1 MRFAIT
7 CSDRYLS
14 VLDTFVEAGW
24 QPLRMF
30 GVPCDGRMFRNSASI
45 DRAKAL
51 GIGIQLSRIV
61 PADLQRLADE
71 GCEALIVASDHWRL
85 LGWEPHLRYA
95 VNFHPSLLPQY
106 RGPYPLL
113 NGLRDGATRWGV
125 TCHKLAPEFDSGD
138 ILAQHEFAVD
148 ADETHETLDLKS
160 QMATRRLARDVVA
173 DFRSLW
179 DGARPQGPGRS
190 APLLGEDERRI
201 DFTQDVAQILH
212 RVRTFG
218 RFECLA
224 QVKGVTLHVARAAG
238 WVEAHADAPGTVVH
252 AYALSTVVACRDG
265 YIALL
270 EWHLFAP
277 LLVTGTPPR

>member
-7 CSDRYLS
+7 CSDRYLG
-14 VLDTFVEAGW
+14 VFDALVEAGW
-24 QPLRMF
+24 QPLLMF
-30 GVPCDGRMFRNSASI
+30 GVPCDGRMFRNAASI
-45 DRAKAL
+45 ERAQAL
-51 GIGIQLSRIV
+51 GIGIQLSRIGA
-61 PADLQRLADE
+61 ADLERLADE
-71 GCEALIVASDHWRL
+71 GCEALVVASYQWRI
-85 LGWEPHLRYA
+85 LGWEDRLRYA
-95 VNFHPSLLPQY
+95 VNFHPSLLPAY

-125 TCHKLAPEFDSGD
+125 SCHKLAPEFDAGD
-138 ILAQHEFAVD
+138 ILAQRAFAVD

-160 QMATRRLARDVVA
+160 QLALRRLAREVAA
-173 DFRSLW
+173 DFPRLW
-179 DGARPQGPGRS
+179 DGAWAQGEGS
-190 APLLGEDERRI
+190 AAPLLGDAERRI
-201 DFTQDVAQILH
+201 DFGQGVAQILH
-212 RVRTFG
+212 RIRVFG

-224 QVKGVTLHVARAAG
+224 QVNGVTLHVARAAG

-252 AYALSTVVACRDG
+252 AYALTTVVACRDG